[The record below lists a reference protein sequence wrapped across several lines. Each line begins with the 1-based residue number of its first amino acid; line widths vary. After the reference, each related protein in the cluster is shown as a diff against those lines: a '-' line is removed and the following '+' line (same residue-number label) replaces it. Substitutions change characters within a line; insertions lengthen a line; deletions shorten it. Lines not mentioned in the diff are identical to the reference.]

1 MADTSLQVH
10 TWITKALHT
19 DVWVRATQNVDDAI
33 TKCSQFPIESAEGAK
48 ARRAQW
54 ETLVKVIETTET
66 TVKPL
71 RSRIHDIRT
80 ELALRVNA
88 VLDPAKDRASDVQR
102 MLGAWDAQERVR
114 VAALE
119 AERRKIAATENA
131 IIAAAKAESKA
142 AVIDALSTRGLAHQ
156 GSVFDADSPEAPE
169 VALVDTI
176 DPFTTRPVP
185 AVQAATAGPT
195 GPTKKTWVVE
205 ILDADKLVAALIA
218 LPSGD
223 MLQTALRVHEPTLR
237 RLLANGLGPDKVV
250 AANLDTL
257 VSVRCEDR
265 AVRSRKATP

>member
-102 MLGAWDAQERVR
+102 MLGAWDAQECVR

-119 AERRKIAATENA
+119 AERRKIG
-131 IIAAAKAESKA
+131 A
-142 AVIDALSTRGLAHQ
+142 AVIDAVSTRGLAHQ

-185 AVQAATAGPT
+185 AVEPASAGPT

-205 ILDADKLVAALIA
+205 ILDADRLCAALVA
-218 LPSGD
+218 LPAGD
-223 MLQTALRVHEPTLR
+223 KLQAVLRVHEPTLR
-237 RLLANGLGPDKVV
+237 KMLANELGPDK
-250 AANLDTL
+250 AESAFPAGC
-257 VSVRCEDR
+257 VSVRSEDR
-265 AVRSRKATP
+265 AVRSRKATS

>member
-114 VAALE
+114 VAAAE
-119 AERRKIAATENA
+119 AERRKIEQPRP
-131 IIAAAKAESKA
+131 IAAVQKADGDRGGH
-142 AVIDALSTRGLAHQ
+142 VIDALDTRLTHQ

-176 DPFTTRPVP
+176 DPFTTSQSR
-185 AVQAATAGPT
+185 QWAATAGPT

-205 ILDADKLVAALIA
+205 ILDADKLVRGPGCAAGERSA
-218 LPSGD
+218 
-223 MLQTALRVHEPTLR
+223 
-237 RLLANGLGPDKVV
+237 
-250 AANLDTL
+250 
-257 VSVRCEDR
+257 SVRPACARADPTSATRKRTRARQGRGGESRHAGQR
-265 AVRSRKATP
+265 AVRGSGGPQP

>member
-1 MADTSLQVH
+1 MADTSLQVQ

-33 TKCSQFPIESAEGAK
+33 TKCSQFPIQSAEGAK

-114 VAALE
+114 VAA
-119 AERRKIAATENA
+119 ARGR
-131 IIAAAKAESKA
+131 AAAQES
-142 AVIDALSTRGLAHQ
+142 SRGL
-156 GSVFDADSPEAPE
+156 SRDCTEAG
-169 VALVDTI
+169 
-176 DPFTTRPVP
+176 R
-185 AVQAATAGPT
+185 G
-195 GPTKKTWVVE
+195 
-205 ILDADKLVAALIA
+205 
-218 LPSGD
+218 PSGHH
-223 MLQTALRVHEPTLR
+223 RHGRP
-237 RLLANGLGPDKVV
+237 
-250 AANLDTL
+250 
-257 VSVRCEDR
+257 C
-265 AVRSRKATP
+265 

>member
-66 TVKPL
+66 TVTPL

-88 VLDPAKDRASDVQR
+88 VLDPAKDRAAEVQR
-102 MLGAWDAQERVR
+102 VLGAWDAQERVR

-119 AERRKIAATENA
+119 AEQQRKRAAEAYRATVQRQDGDRVDTTGMDARVDA
-131 IIAAAKAESKA
+131 I
-142 AVIDALSTRGLAHQ
+142 R
-156 GSVFDADSPEAPE
+156 GSV
-169 VALVDTI
+169 VD
-176 DPFTTRPVP
+176 VG
-185 AVQAATAGPT
+185 Q
-195 GPTKKTWVVE
+195 
-205 ILDADKLVAALIA
+205 
-218 LPSGD
+218 S
-223 MLQTALRVHEPTLR
+223 
-237 RLLANGLGPDKVV
+237 
-250 AANLDTL
+250 
-257 VSVRCEDR
+257 S
-265 AVRSRKATP
+265 ATPGTPWWTRLTLSRPGQSRQCRRPPLDRPDPLRKRGSWRFWTRTSWSRR

>member
-1 MADTSLQVH
+1 MTDTSLQVH

-102 MLGAWDAQERVR
+102 MLGAWDAQERGR
-114 VAALE
+114 VAAAE

-131 IIAAAKAESKA
+131 IIAAAKAESTA
-142 AVIDALSTRGLAHQ
+142 AVIDTLSTRGATLIL
-156 GSVFDADSPEAPE
+156 DADSPEAPE

-176 DPFTTRPVP
+176 DPFTTKPVP
-185 AVQAATAGPT
+185 AVEPASAGPT

-205 ILDADKLVAALIA
+205 ILDADRLCAALVA
-218 LPSGD
+218 LPVND
-223 MLQTALRVHEPTLR
+223 LLQSALRVHEPTLR

>member
-102 MLGAWDAQERVR
+102 MLGAWDAQERGR

-119 AERRKIAATENA
+119 AERRKSGAENA
-131 IIAAAKAESKA
+131 IAAAKAASTA

-156 GSVFDADSPEAPE
+156 GSVFDADSPEAPQ

-205 ILDADKLVAALIA
+205 ILDADKLVAALVA
-218 LPSGD
+218 LPVNDASVRAACARAD
-223 MLQTALRVHEPTLR
+223 PASATRKRTRER
-237 RLLANGLGPDKVV
+237 PDKVV

>member
-33 TKCSQFPIESAEGAK
+33 TKCSQFPIQSAEGAK

-102 MLGAWDAQERVR
+102 MLGAWDAQERGR

-119 AERRKIAATENA
+119 AEQQRKRAAEAYRATVQRQDGDRVDTTGMDARVDA
-131 IIAAAKAESKA
+131 I
-142 AVIDALSTRGLAHQ
+142 R
-156 GSVFDADSPEAPE
+156 GSVVDVDSPAPPQD
-169 VALVDTI
+169 ALVDTI

-205 ILDADKLVAALIA
+205 IPDADKLVAALIA